1 MAAEIEVLNLKKKFG
16 RVIAIKNINLK
27 IKKGEFLVLLG
38 PSGCGKTTTL
48 RCIAG
53 LEKPDEGKIFINEK
67 DVTNLPPSKRNLSM
81 VFQNYAVF
89 PHMTVR
95 KNIEFGLRIKKFDK
109 EEIENRVKKS
119 AELLKI
125 DELLERYPSQLSG
138 GQRQRVAIARAI
150 ATHPEIL
157 LLDEPLSNLDAL
169 LRLKMRAE
177 LKKLHRDT
185 GTTTVYVTHDQV
197 EALSLGD
204 RIAVM
209 FDGEIVQIDT
219 PRRIYDF
226 PVNVKVGGFIGTPPM
241 NFLKAV
247 VEEENIL
254 IDKFKIKINRDAKRL
269 KAGET
274 IIGIR
279 AENIKVYKNPD
290 KGDLKAEV
298 VVSEPLGSNNL
309 LTLRIGEEILKVITE
324 PDLTFKT
331 QEIISISFN
340 PEKIRFFDPETGE
353 ATDVVSPE

>member
-1 MAAEIEVLNLKKKFG
+1 MAAEIEILNLRKGFG
-16 RVIAIKNINLK
+16 KVIAIKNINLK
-27 IKKGEFLVLLG
+27 IKSGEFLVLLG

-53 LEKPDEGKIFINEK
+53 LEKPDEGKILINGK

-95 KNIEFGLRIKKFDK
+95 KNIEFGLRIKKLDK
-109 EEIENRVKKS
+109 REIEDRVKES
-119 AELLKI
+119 VELLKI

-177 LKKLHRDT
+177 LKKLHKEIE
-185 GTTTVYVTHDQV
+185 TTTVYVTHDQV

-209 FDGEIVQIDT
+209 FDGEVVQIDT
-219 PRRIYDF
+219 PRKIYDS
-226 PVNVKVGGFIGTPPM
+226 PANVKVGGFIGTPPM
-241 NFLKAV
+241 NFLKAEV
-247 VEEENIL
+247 KGENIL
-254 IDKFKIKINRDAKRL
+254 IDKFRIKFNRDVKKL
-269 KAGET
+269 KAGEI

-279 AENIKVYKNPD
+279 AENIEVYKDPD

-298 VVSEPLGSNNL
+298 IVSEPLGSNNL

-324 PDLTFKT
+324 PDLTFNT
-331 QEIISISFN
+331 HEIISISFN
-340 PEKIRFFDPETGE
+340 PEKIRFFAIETGE
-353 ATDVVSPE
+353 SIHG